1 MLYIGASDPNWFHFA
16 GGTLAEK
23 SLRTFEY
30 FTNRPRSDI
39 KKIVDWGCGCA
50 RVSRH
55 YFDLCNAQII
65 GLDIDEKMINW
76 CKSEL
81 PDGQWITSSPHP
93 PSHLPDNSADLIIGH
108 SVFTH
113 LDEFTQF
120 QWLKELARLVK
131 PDGLGMVTVLGV
143 YGALLEPPLT
153 VEEEETLQENG
164 FLEPNIEKIETNKQ
178 IILSESDKEYRTYH
192 KGVFHMPDYIVSQ
205 WSNFFEIIAIIEGFA
220 DHQALVV
227 LKKKD

>member
-1 MLYIGASDPNWFHFA
+1 MRAYLLFCLCNFTVLPNIKLGNFICDFKWTIVLIYISQIYKKSHPNWFHFA
-16 GGTLAEK
+16 GGTWAEK

-81 PDGQWITSSPHP
+81 PDGQWITSSPYP

-120 QWLKELARLVK
+120 
-131 PDGLGMVTVLGV
+131 
-143 YGALLEPPLT
+143 
-153 VEEEETLQENG
+153 
-164 FLEPNIEKIETNKQ
+164 
-178 IILSESDKEYRTYH
+178 
-192 KGVFHMPDYIVSQ
+192 
-205 WSNFFEIIAIIEGFA
+205 
-220 DHQALVV
+220 
-227 LKKKD
+227 